1 MSNNFLQSLL
11 NPKRF
16 VFFAAIFVL
25 FYSTALACEEK
36 EPESRWIEQ
45 TIRLWENIRRDAL
58 LLPAEK
64 LPWMILFD
72 ESCVWQINPDLA
84 VLKTDAKN
92 KIAFNPK
99 LADVYLTGHTGKIAL
114 PSGEEIPAQLVSF
127 ASGYGENKK
136 PFFVASMPAIWQKA
150 PNLRDEKNL
159 DKLIRSVFVH
169 EMTHTLHRNFYAK
182 LDEIEKKI
190 PDVKDFNDDII
201 QNIFGEKSEFRRGY
215 ELERDLLYEAV
226 EERTVARRRQ
236 LANTVL
242 DSIRTRR
249 KQFFTG
255 KDAIYAEAEEIFLT
269 MEGAANWAAY
279 RAAIAQGLNEPDAL
293 RLIRRSG
300 KHWSQDEGLA
310 IFAVIDSLLPQW
322 QKKAFGKR
330 AATVTELLSEAV
342 R

>member
-1 MSNNFLQSLL
+1 MSNKFLQPLRFL
-11 NPKRF
+11 KRF
-16 VFFAAIFVL
+16 VFFAAIFTL
-25 FYSTALACEEK
+25 FYSTAPACEEK
-36 EPESRWIEQ
+36 SAESLWIEQ
-45 TIRLWENIRRDAL
+45 TVRLWENTRRDAL

-72 ESCVWQINPDLA
+72 ESCVWHINPDSTI
-84 VLKTDAKN
+84 LKTDAKN
-92 KIAFNPK
+92 KIAFSPK
-99 LADVYLTGHTGKIAL
+99 IAEVYLMNHTGKIAL
-114 PSGEEIPAQLVSF
+114 PSGKEIPARLLSF
-127 ASGYGENKK
+127 ASSYGENKK
-136 PFFVASMPAIWQKA
+136 AFFVASMPAIWRKA
-150 PNLRDEKNL
+150 PNLQDEKNL

-169 EMTHTLHRNFYAK
+169 EMTHTLHQSFYAK
-182 LDEIEKKI
+182 LDEIEKKL
-190 PDVKDFNDDII
+190 PDVKDFDDDII
-201 QNIFGEKSEFRRGY
+201 QNIFGEKQEFRRGY

-236 LANTVL
+236 LATTVL
-242 DSIRTRR
+242 DSIRSRR

-279 RAAIAQGLNEPDAL
+279 RAAIQQGLNEPDAL
-293 RLIRRSG
+293 SLIRRSG
-300 KHWSQDEGLA
+300 KHWSQDEGLG
-310 IFAVIDSLLPQW
+310 IFVVIDSLLPQW